1 MTETHAVQH
10 ELPNFVG
17 LLAEKLEGTPF
28 AHFLHL
34 YENIIYSL
42 IIVAIVSLLAFFA
55 SRRSSMIPGRLQLF
69 MEIVVGG
76 LDDFVCGIL
85 GPRGKKFTPFI
96 GTLFIYILLMNL
108 MGMVPFMKSSTSSLS
123 TTAAL
128 AVCVFLY
135 VQFTAIKENGI
146 IGYLD
151 HLAGNPRGVIA
162 FTAFIPVLLFFIHLI
177 SELVKPLSLSLRL
190 ANNIWAEDMLL
201 AVSSQFGLGGVPL
214 FLFNMFITLLGGMIQ
229 AIVFC
234 LLSTVYFAL
243 VMPHHEES
251 T

>member
-1 MTETHAVQH
+1 MV
-10 ELPNFVG
+10 
-17 LLAEKLEGTPF
+17 
-28 AHFLHL
+28 
-34 YENIIYSL
+34 
-42 IIVAIVSLLAFFA
+42 
-55 SRRSSMIPGRLQLF
+55 PGRLQLF

-85 GPRGKKFTPFI
+85 GPKGKRFTPFI

-146 IGYLD
+146 FGYLD

-162 FTAFIPVLLFFIHLI
+162 FTVFIPVLLFFIHII

>member
-1 MTETHAVQH
+1 MTETNAAQH

-34 YENIIYSL
+34 YENIIFSL

-85 GPRGKKFTPFI
+85 GPKGKKFTPFI

>member
-1 MTETHAVQH
+1 MTETHTAQP
-10 ELPNFVG
+10 ELPNLVG
-17 LLAEKLEGTPF
+17 FLAEKLEGTPY

-42 IIVAIVSLLAFFA
+42 MIVALVSLLAFFA

-85 GPRGKKFTPFI
+85 GPKGKRFTPFI

-108 MGMVPFMKSSTSSLS
+108 MGLVPFLKSSTSSLS
-123 TTAAL
+123 TTVAL

-135 VQFTAIKENGI
+135 VQFTAIRENGI
-146 IGYLD
+146 IGYVD
-151 HLAGNPRGVIA
+151 HLMGNPRGVIA
-162 FTAFIPVLLFFIHLI
+162 FTVFIPVLLFFIHII
-177 SELVKPLSLSLRL
+177 SELVKPLSLALRL
-190 ANNIWAEDMLL
+190 RSNVWAEDMLL
-201 AVSSQFGLGGVPL
+201 AVSAQFGIGGVPL
-214 FLFNMFITLLGGMIQ
+214 FLFNMFLTLLSSVMQ
-229 AIVFC
+229 AVVFS

-243 VMPHHEES
+243 ILPHHEE
-251 T
+251 

>member
-1 MTETHAVQH
+1 MTETHTAQP
-10 ELPNFVG
+10 ELPNLVG

-42 IIVAIVSLLAFFA
+42 MIVALVSLLAFFA
-55 SRRSSMIPGRLQLF
+55 SRRSSMVPGRLQLF

-85 GPRGKKFTPFI
+85 GPKGKRFTPFI

-108 MGMVPFMKSSTSSLS
+108 MGLVPFLKSSTSSLS
-123 TTAAL
+123 TTVAL

-135 VQFTAIKENGI
+135 VQFTAIRENGI
-146 IGYLD
+146 IGYVD
-151 HLAGNPRGVIA
+151 HLMGNPRGVIA
-162 FTAFIPVLLFFIHLI
+162 FTVFIPVLLFFIHII
-177 SELVKPLSLSLRL
+177 SELVKPLSLALRL
-190 ANNIWAEDMLL
+190 RSNVWAEDMLL
-201 AVSSQFGLGGVPL
+201 AVSAQFGIGGVPL
-214 FLFNMFITLLGGMIQ
+214 FLFNMFLTLLSSVMQ
-229 AIVFC
+229 AVVFS

-243 VMPHHEES
+243 ILPHHEE
-251 T
+251 

>member
-1 MTETHAVQH
+1 MIETRAAQP
-10 ELPNFVG
+10 ELPNLVG

-34 YENIIYSL
+34 YENIIFSL
-42 IIVAIVSLLAFFA
+42 LVVAIVSLLAFFA
-55 SRRSSMIPGRLQLF
+55 SRRRSMIPGRLQLF

-85 GPRGKKFTPFI
+85 GPKGKRFTPFI
-96 GTLFIYILLMNL
+96 GTLFIYILLMNI
-108 MGMVPFMKSSTSSLS
+108 MGMVPFLKSSTSSLS
-123 TTAAL
+123 TTVAL
-128 AVCVFLY
+128 ALCVFLY

-146 IGYLD
+146 VGYLD

-162 FTAFIPVLLFFIHLI
+162 FTVFIPVLLFFIHII

-190 ANNIWAEDMLL
+190 SKNVWAEDMLL

-214 FLFNMFITLLGGMIQ
+214 FLFNMFLTLLGGVMQ
-229 AIVFC
+229 AVVFC